1 MDTELTGRVAL
12 VTGAGRGIG
21 REIALTLAGYGASVI
36 VNDRG
41 GDWRGD
47 GADQTPA
54 QEVCATIREG
64 GGNAIEDHGDV
75 SDAQDVAAL
84 FTRAQQQF
92 GGVDVV
98 VNNAGILRDRMLFS
112 MEEAD
117 WDAVMAVHLRG
128 HFLITR
134 AACAAWRA
142 KAKQTGGP
150 ADGRIICLS
159 SEAGLYGN
167 AGQANYAA
175 AKGGIASFAVTVAR
189 EMGRYGVTCN
199 AVAPRARTRMTEGTF
214 ANLPAGSGDA
224 DVWHPGNVAPLVA
237 FLAGPEGARYS
248 GQVLVAGGGVTQ
260 VIAPHTVAAEM
271 TFTVTPSPEE
281 IGAFLGDA
289 LGDQAGPP
297 PFPDLGLTLA
307 SS

>member
-1 MDTELTGRVAL
+1 MELEGKVAL

-21 REIALTLAGYGASVI
+21 REIALALAGRGASVI

-54 QEVCATIREG
+54 QEVCTEIRDG
-64 GGNAIEDHGDV
+64 GGTAIEDGGDV
-75 SDAQDVAAL
+75 SNAEDVATL
-84 FTRAQQQF
+84 FTRATEQF
-92 GGVDVV
+92 GGVDIV

-112 MEEAD
+112 MDEAD

-128 HFLITR
+128 HFLVTR

-142 KAKQTGGP
+142 KAKQTGTL
-150 ADGRIICLS
+150 ADGRIVCLS

-214 ANLPAGSGDA
+214 GNLPTGGGNS
-224 DVWHPGNVAPLVA
+224 DVWHPRNVAPLIV
-237 FLAGPEGARYS
+237 FLAGPDGARYS
-248 GQVLVAGGGVTQ
+248 GQILVAGGGVTQ
-260 VIAPHTVAAEM
+260 VIAPHSVSAEVS
-271 TFTVTPSPEE
+271 FTTTPSPEE
-281 IGAFLGDA
+281 VGACLSDTLGE
-289 LGDQAGPP
+289 QAAPP
-297 PFPDLGLTLA
+297 PVPDLGLTLA
-307 SS
+307 AS